1 MYHYLLSIIFIFS
14 IIFVSFSGCSIKQP
28 IQKKNIT
35 IKKLLPPRV
44 CFKPNKLTLKEA
56 LATKEIHIGSPIYLR
71 IFKHEKILEL
81 WAKKEKKYILV
92 KSYPICT
99 FSGKLGPKQKSGDK
113 QSPEGVY
120 AITKKSL
127 NPNSHY
133 HLAINIQYPNRY
145 DRNCHRTGNLI
156 MIHGKCSSSGCFAMG
171 DTQIEEIY
179 KMASASL
186 KTKPFFYVAIYPFK
200 MEDEKLLKYKNN
212 YWYPF
217 WLNLKT
223 GYDMFEQTHVPPFTG
238 VKGNKYVFQK
248 RGRNLTKN

>member
-1 MYHYLLSIIFIFS
+1 MYSYLILIILTFS
-14 IIFVSFSGCSIKQP
+14 IIFTSFFGCSTKQP
-28 IQKKNIT
+28 LPKITTVKKI
-35 IKKLLPPRV
+35 LPPKI
-44 CFKPNKLTLKEA
+44 CFQPNKITLDDA
-56 LATKEIHIGSPIYLR
+56 LSKKDIHVGSPIYLR
-71 IFKHEKILEL
+71 IFKDEKILEL
-81 WAKKEKKYILV
+81 WAKKEKKYLLV
-92 KSYPICT
+92 KKYPICSY
-99 FSGKLGPKQKSGDK
+99 SGKLGPKQKSGDK

-145 DRNCHRTGNLI
+145 DRNFHRTGNLI

-171 DTQIEEIY
+171 DQQIEEIY
-179 KMASASL
+179 KMANASL

-200 MEDEKLLKYKNN
+200 MDDKKLLTYKDN

-238 VKGNKYVFQK
+238 VKGDKYVFQK
-248 RGRNLTKN
+248 RGEDLTKN

>member
-14 IIFVSFSGCSIKQP
+14 IIFVSFSGCSTKQP
-28 IQKKNIT
+28 IQKENIT

-44 CFKPNKLTLKEA
+44 CFKPNKLRLKEA
-56 LATKEIHIGSPIYLR
+56 LAAKEIHIGAPIYLR

-145 DRNCHRTGNLI
+145 DRNFHRTGNLI

-171 DTQIEEIY
+171 DEQIEEIY

-200 MEDEKLLKYKNN
+200 MEDEKLLKYKDN

-238 VKGNKYVFQK
+238 VKGDKYVFQK
-248 RGRNLTKN
+248 RGRNLTQN